1 MKSKDGCIKTSSN
14 CVIWEG
20 PDIPCLKLCNG
31 DTITEVL
38 YKLAIKFCDTLVML
52 DPTKYDISCFNDV
65 SCPPTDF
72 SELFQLVI
80 DQICN
85 IQLLPGPPGVRGT
98 NGAAGVNGNYITVS
112 TVLSGS
118 RHCPCGG
125 VQIDYFDGISDTLIS
140 TSFACNGCAGTP
152 GATGATGTPGPIGPP
167 GIQGLPGNSGAE
179 GKSGRGVAVFVQTIE
194 PTQSDFD
201 SIYGS
206 IEGFGVNY
214 IGVNNTIRPG
224 DLWIQP
230 CTPL

>member
-52 DPTKYDISCFNDV
+52 DPTKYDISCFNDI

-118 RHCPCGG
+118 RQCPCGG

>member
-1 MKSKDGCIKTSSN
+1 
-14 CVIWEG
+14 
-20 PDIPCLKLCNG
+20 
-31 DTITEVL
+31 
-38 YKLAIKFCDTLVML
+38 
-52 DPTKYDISCFNDV
+52 
-65 SCPPTDF
+65 
-72 SELFQLVI
+72 LFQLVI
-80 DQICN
+80 DQICA

-98 NGAAGVNGNYITVS
+98 DGVAGINGNYVKVS
-112 TVLSGS
+112 TILLGS
-118 RHCPCGG
+118 RQCPCGG

-140 TSFACNGCAGTP
+140 TNFSCNGCAGTP
-152 GATGATGTPGPIGPP
+152 GSAGPAGSPGPIGPAGP
-167 GIQGLPGNSGAE
+167 QGLPGNSGAE

>member
-20 PDIPCLKLCNG
+20 PDIPCLKLCTG
-31 DTITEVL
+31 DTITDVL
-38 YKLAIKFCDTLVML
+38 YKLATKFCDTLVMF
-52 DPTKYDISCFNDV
+52 DPTKYDISCFNDT

-85 IQLLPGPPGVRGT
+85 IQLIPGPAGTPGK
-98 NGAAGVNGNYITVS
+98 NGDAGINGNYVKVS
-112 TVLSGS
+112 NILLGS
-118 RHCPCGG
+118 RECPCGG
-125 VQIDYFDGISDTLIS
+125 VQIDYFDGISDNLIS

-167 GIQGLPGNSGAE
+167 GMQGLPGNSGAE

>member
-52 DPTKYDISCFNDV
+52 DPTKYDISCFNDI

-98 NGAAGVNGNYITVS
+98 NGAAGINGNYITVS
-112 TVLSGS
+112 RVLSGS
-118 RHCPCGG
+118 IHCPCGG

>member
-1 MKSKDGCIKTSSN
+1 MRSKDGCIKTSSN
-14 CVIWEG
+14 CVVWQG

-38 YKLAIKFCDTLVML
+38 YKLATKFCDTLTLL
-52 DPTKYDISCFNDV
+52 DPTKYDISCFNDI

-80 DQICN
+80 DQICA
-85 IQLLPGPPGVRGT
+85 IQLIPGPQGLRGT
-98 NGAAGVNGNYITVS
+98 NGAAGVNGNYVKVS
-112 TVLSGS
+112 PVYEGD

-125 VQIDYFDGISDTLIS
+125 VQIDYFDGISETLIS
-140 TSFACNGCAGTP
+140 TDYACNGCAGAT
-152 GATGATGTPGPIGPP
+152 GATGATGSPGPIGPAGP
-167 GIQGLPGNSGAE
+167 QGLPGNSGSD
-179 GKSGRGVAVFVQTIE
+179 GKSGRGVAVFVQTTE

-206 IEGFGVNY
+206 IEGYGVNY